1 MEKRSWRRRGN
12 RGRRRLG
19 RSRGKDEEEGK
30 KETSSRAWCG
40 VPMEG
45 MLKEGEG
52 SMLSILRRVLETNPN
67 SGYQKSNLGNG
78 QIL

>member
-1 MEKRSWRRRGN
+1 MEKEGKQRQTQVGGRKGRG
-12 RGRRRLG
+12 
-19 RSRGKDEEEGK
+19 RGKDEEEGK